1 MKNQQF
7 YIFGEQDG
15 LKVGKQLAYVDKA
28 TVKIG
33 KTPTKG
39 KMYADGWVANTLR
52 SKWSKDP
59 QVNYKT
65 LQNKLGFTENG
76 TVYNMFSAVR
86 DIEVVFGGRCSQE
99 VGMSFFF
106 WKYPNIEQS

>member
-15 LKVGKQLAYVDKA
+15 LYKVKVGKQLAYVDKA

-39 KMYADGWVANTLR
+39 KM
-52 SKWSKDP
+52 
-59 QVNYKT
+59 
-65 LQNKLGFTENG
+65 
-76 TVYNMFSAVR
+76 
-86 DIEVVFGGRCSQE
+86 
-99 VGMSFFF
+99 
-106 WKYPNIEQS
+106 